1 MCVIHIQ
8 TYLHTHIQSHTYTH
22 TYTVIQAH
30 IHTHTHTYP
39 HTYKRIYM
47 FETSASFSC
56 QGMSFFDF
64 LASPWMLKEGTS
76 NPPPLSRFFIER
88 FQFEEKNGL
97 CRGWKDNDNCG
108 GEDWWCKFRY
118 LVDGCLSKLMRL
130 RMDVGPCLLIKMIS
144 GPGNLPTGL
153 TVKRPVL
160 QVHQNPTKSLWEVE
174 IVCFIRNISH
184 DSFFQNGISNPIL
197 SMARN
202 VLCSFLVLLALRRN
216 EEHPKTCYKKNH
228 RILVV
233 YKQDNTKNTSGVT
246 QQFTS
251 GRQVLRPTMNHFT
264 KIVVTMS
271 PVVMLHNGKPWTAGG
286 RSMAGLCAN
295 CLNPRKLGWSAIW
308 VKFLVR
314 DMVPGTCCFEKK
326 SPESCLGLQ
335 DSGLGIWRNSRETAV
350 WVIHQLMFI
359 FVP

>member
-1 MCVIHIQ
+1 MCN
-8 TYLHTHIQSHTYTH
+8 TRTNIQSHTYTH

-39 HTYKRIYM
+39 HTYKRTYM

-56 QGMSFFDF
+56 QGMS
-64 LASPWMLKEGTS
+64 L
-76 NPPPLSRFFIER
+76 RFFGSPLNVKRRDIKSTTSFKILYWKISIWR
-88 FQFEEKNGL
+88 KIGL
-97 CRGWKDNDNCG
+97 CWGWKDNDNCG

-130 RMDVGPCLLIKMIS
+130 RMDVGLWRYYISSALIHGPCLLIKMIS
-144 GPGNLPTGL
+144 GPRNLPTGL
-153 TVKRPVL
+153 SVKRPVL

-174 IVCFIRNISH
+174 IVCFVRNISY

-216 EEHPKTCYKKNH
+216 EEHPKTSYKKNH

-233 YKQDNTKNTSGVT
+233 YKQDNKKNTSGVT

-251 GRQVLRPTMNHFT
+251 GRQVVKANYEPLYQNRSHYVSSGYATQWKALDSWWEEHGWAVCQLLEPEEARLIGDLGEVFGERHGTWYLLFWK
-264 KIVVTMS
+264 KITGIMF
-271 PVVMLHNGKPWTAGG
+271 GIA
-286 RSMAGLCAN
+286 RF
-295 CLNPRKLGWSAIW
+295 W
-308 VKFLVR
+308 VGNLKKF
-314 DMVPGTCCFEKK
+314 
-326 SPESCLGLQ
+326 
-335 DSGLGIWRNSRETAV
+335 
-350 WVIHQLMFI
+350 
-359 FVP
+359 